1 MAIDFFILQKTYCLS
16 LFLSQ
21 HILNSIYFFN
31 YLSDGISSSVTS
43 QSEIVLDLNFFNLL
57 TVMSIFLN
65 KNDFRFNK
73 VSDLVVYDRP
83 SFVLRYV
90 VIYVLSNS
98 DRDLKIR
105 IRFSVNSTN
114 TIIISVSE
122 LIKSSSWAER
132 EAMDMFG
139 LKFLGNRNLRRI
151 IGDYSLWGF
160 PGRKDFPLVG
170 IFSYFYVITYLRVFK
185 VRGSLND
192 FWSVYFQKNIS
203 TQS

>member
-1 MAIDFFILQKTYCLS
+1 VAIDFFILQKNFSLS
-16 LFLSQ
+16 IFLSQ
-21 HILNSIYFFN
+21 HVTNSIYFFN
-31 YLSDGISSSVTS
+31 FLSEGISSSITS
-43 QSEIVLDLNFFNLL
+43 KSEIVLDLNFFNLL

-90 VIYVLSNS
+90 VIYVLSNA

-122 LIKSSSWAER
+122 LIKSSS
-132 EAMDMFG
+132 
-139 LKFLGNRNLRRI
+139 
-151 IGDYSLWGF
+151 
-160 PGRKDFPLVG
+160 
-170 IFSYFYVITYLRVFK
+170 
-185 VRGSLND
+185 
-192 FWSVYFQKNIS
+192 
-203 TQS
+203 